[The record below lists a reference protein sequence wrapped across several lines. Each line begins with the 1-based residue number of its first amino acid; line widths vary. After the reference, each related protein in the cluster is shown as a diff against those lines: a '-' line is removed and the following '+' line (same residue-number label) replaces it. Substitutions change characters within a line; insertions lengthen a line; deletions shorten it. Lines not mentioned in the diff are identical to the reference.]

1 MKTSEDSSSNVKSPV
16 TQPLGAYKAAIPS
29 KARGVFKVAVGDA
42 GSATAD
48 CPIFDVGTPPVAAE
62 IVNVSIALSSV
73 RVQRDASNARDV
85 LRGASGKTSA
95 NTYNRIFGDRKRA
108 SDGRI
113 HSLSAQQQGQ
123 KTKATRRPKSKLQK
137 TAHGWC
143 SSRFDGCFS

>member
-29 KARGVFKVAVGDA
+29 KARGVFKVAVGD
-42 GSATAD
+42 
-48 CPIFDVGTPPVAAE
+48 
-62 IVNVSIALSSV
+62 V

-113 HSLSAQQQGQ
+113 VCENVPGDRCA
-123 KTKATRRPKSKLQK
+123 RRHRVRVIRCLR
-137 TAHGWC
+137 
-143 SSRFDGCFS
+143 SSRGRKPKQRDGRNQNCRKQPMAGVHHVC